1 MKTYRCVYA
10 SGYELSIVALGKAKA
25 ILSARELHIDSPL
38 VNVFVEG
45 EW

>member
-1 MKTYRCVYA
+1 MKTYRCVFA
-10 SGYELSIVALGKAKA
+10 SGYELSLIASDKALA
-25 ILSARELHIDSPL
+25 ILNAKELYADSPL